1 MAESSVLTLRL
12 DAELKEK
19 LDRLAD
25 ATNRSKSF
33 LASEAI
39 RDYVALNE
47 WQISE
52 IKAGIEEADR
62 SDFAT
67 EEEVERTLNKW
78 TRTVAA
84 TRKSAARKRAR

>member
-62 SDFAT
+62 GDFAT